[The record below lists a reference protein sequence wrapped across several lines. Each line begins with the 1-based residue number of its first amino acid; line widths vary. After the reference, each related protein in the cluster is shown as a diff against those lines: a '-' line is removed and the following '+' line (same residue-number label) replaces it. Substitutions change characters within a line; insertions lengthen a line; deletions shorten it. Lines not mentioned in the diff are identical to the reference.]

1 MSETPAPADAPA
13 DPLAGADLLADA
25 KPAEGQGADTTAG
38 AAEAD
43 TVAGGAAPDGAK
55 PAGDAKP
62 ADAPEKPQAGAPE
75 GAYEL
80 KAPEGVKLD
89 TDTLAAVTDDLQA
102 ANVSPAQAQVL
113 AEKVMPKLTERIA
126 QAIQAKGLEDIGAI
140 RKGWVDEV
148 RADKDLAGDANM
160 AVVAAGRDGLYRM
173 VGQER
178 SARLAQLFKDTGL
191 GSHPDLL
198 HLFKAVGA
206 EFAPGRMLSPSA
218 AAIPRTPEQK
228 RYAEPFNTAPAG

>member
-1 MSETPAPADAPA
+1 MSDTLAPADAPA

-25 KPAEGQGADTTAG
+25 KPAEGQGA
-38 AAEAD
+38 
-43 TVAGGAAPDGAK
+43 
-55 PAGDAKP
+55 PAQDAP
-62 ADAPEKPQAGAPE
+62 ADAQGLGASGQELGKAGEQPQATDKPQAGAPE

-89 TDTLAAVTDDLQA
+89 TDTLAAVTDDLKA

-198 HLFKAVGA
+198 HMFKAVGA
-206 EFAPGRMLSPSA
+206 EFAPGRMLSPST